1 MGSQLADQLAR
12 FEEHLRSERRLSPH
26 TVNSYLR
33 DLNKLADWC
42 AQQQLMSA
50 AALTSQHVRRCM
62 SQLHHRGL
70 GGRSLQRWLSSLRTF
85 FNYALKHQWV
95 RSNPSA
101 GIAAPKAPKK
111 LPHTTL
117 DVDQTSQFVSTRGDG
132 WIDCRD
138 RAMIELF
145 YSSGLRLS
153 ELTPLNLTDLDFADQ
168 LVRVT
173 GKGGKTRQV
182 PVGSH
187 AIAALRSWLTR
198 RSEIPSDD
206 QDAVFISARGRRIA
220 PRTVQERLRLIS
232 LQQGMQGKVHPPYA
246 APFLCQPP
254 AGIQRRPAR
263 HTGAVGPCQPLH
275 HPDLCPP
282 GFPAPVQ
289 NLRPGPPARQT
300 EKRPRLS
307 IATGTAGSP
316 PPHST
321 APGIATV

>member
-1 MGSQLADQLAR
+1 MSSQLADQIAQ
-12 FEEHLRSERRLSPH
+12 FKEHLRSERRLSHH
-26 TVNSYLR
+26 TVNSYIR

-42 AQQQLMSA
+42 TQQQIPSA
-50 AALTSQHVRRCM
+50 SMLTSQHVRLCM

-111 LPHTTL
+111 LPHTL
-117 DVDQTSQFVSTRGDG
+117 DVDQASQFVSTRGDS
-132 WIDCRD
+132 WVECRD

-153 ELTPLNLTDLDFADQ
+153 ELTSLNLTDLDFADQ

-187 AIAALRSWLTR
+187 ALKALLHWLKRRNEKAAT
-198 RSEIPSDD
+198 D
-206 QDAVFISARGRRIA
+206 QTAIFISSRGSRIS

-232 LQQGMQGKVHPPYA
+232 LEQGMQGKVHPHMLRHSFA
-246 APFLCQPP
+246 SHLLESSGDLRA
-254 AGIQRRPAR
+254 IQELLGHANLSTTQIYT
-263 HTGAVGPCQPLH
+263 HLDFQHLSKIYDQA
-275 HPDLCPP
+275 HPR
-282 GFPAPVQ
+282 A
-289 NLRPGPPARQT
+289 
-300 EKRPRLS
+300 KRKNN
-307 IATGTAGSP
+307 TD
-316 PPHST
+316 
-321 APGIATV
+321 